1 MFKEFFNLIKKQDL
15 LTQALNDSYEM
26 SSIAL
31 EMFNLVTEMLFLDL
45 NAKVSDDE
53 VEEVKKKDYL
63 LNHFDR
69 SIRKKVFE
77 HVTVNEK
84 ADQELYTSLT
94 LITIVQNLERLGDY
108 SKNLNEIAEIKHVLK
123 SDEYNILLKKYVD
136 MLKSMYKDTF
146 KSFKQADVDTAT
158 EVIDIHFKFKSEID
172 DKLIELAIKEP
183 DTNVNYVTYAL
194 ILRYFKRISAHL
206 MNIATSITNPIDKI
220 GYYVGDESAGG
231 LIKDDE

>member
-31 EMFNLVTEMLFLDL
+31 EMFNLVTEMLFIDL

-77 HVTVNEK
+77 HVIVNEK
-84 ADQELYTSLT
+84 PDQELYTSLT

-108 SKNLNEIAEIKHVLK
+108 SKNLNEIAEIKHMLK
-123 SDEYNILLKKYVD
+123 SDEYNSLVKGYAEVLKK
-136 MLKSMYKDTF
+136 MYKDTF
-146 KSFKQADVDTAT
+146 VSFKKADEAVAT
-158 EVIDIHFKFKSEID
+158 GVIDEHFKFKSEID
-172 DKLIELAIKEP
+172 DKLTELATKEP
-183 DTNVNYVTYAL
+183 DANINYVTYAL
-194 ILRYFKRISAHL
+194 MLRYFKRISAHL

>member
-1 MFKEFFNLIKKQDL
+1 MFKQFFNLIKKQDL

-26 SSIAL
+26 SSIAM
-31 EMFNLVTEMLFLDL
+31 EMFNLVTEMLFADL
-45 NAKVSDDE
+45 NAKVSDGE

-77 HVTVNEK
+77 HVIVNEK
-84 ADQELYTSLT
+84 PDQELYTSLT

-108 SKNLNEIAEIKHVLK
+108 SKNLNEIAEIKHVMK
-123 SDEYNILLKKYVD
+123 SHAYNKLVEDYSKVLKK
-136 MLKSMYKDTF
+136 MYLDTF
-146 KSFKQADVDTAT
+146 KSFKKADVELAT
-158 EVIDIHFKFKSEID
+158 GVIDEHFRFKNEID
-172 DKLIELAIKEP
+172 DKLTELATKEP

-220 GYYVGDESAGG
+220 GYYVGDENV
-231 LIKDDE
+231 IKDDE

>member
-31 EMFNLVTEMLFLDL
+31 EMFNLVAEMIFADL
-45 NAKVSDDE
+45 KVKVSEDE

-77 HVTVNEK
+77 HVIVNEK
-84 ADQELYTSLT
+84 SDQEIYTSLT

-108 SKNLNEIAEIKHVLK
+108 SKNLNEMAEIKHVLR
-123 SDEYNILLKKYVD
+123 SEEYNKLIENYSNILKK
-136 MLKSMYKDTF
+136 MYLDTF
-146 KSFKQADVDTAT
+146 KSFKQADEVLATA
-158 EVIDIHFKFKSEID
+158 VIDEHFKFKSEID

-183 DTNVNYVTYAL
+183 NMNVNYVAYAL
-194 ILRYFKRISAHL
+194 MLRYFKRISAHL

-220 GYYVGDESAGG
+220 GYYVGEENV
-231 LIKDDE
+231 IKDDE